1 MNGRKGISVFLASAI
16 LLVVVGNSSAQS
28 PPSLAA
34 NSAAFDYPWRTRTVL
49 ADVPAIHYSTTLIEG
64 HGYPGISYLQ
74 NNTLSFCKPRGN
86 LPFHSR

>member
-74 NNTLSFCKPRGN
+74 NNTLSFCKTRGN